1 MDWFDLERFSI
12 WLSFDDDAAFV
23 LLVDIILIWLI
34 WIKRAEVQTLLYIT
48 PQFLIRV
55 IRPRKGQSVS
65 RRLLWVFRRQ
75 MRVGVFDLKRNNV
88 LINALRSC
96 LEQSF
101 ELVIIIKFE
110 DKHQGTLQATNMNA
124 DKHMDDAAKA

>member
-1 MDWFDLERFSI
+1 MDWLDLERFSI

-48 PQFLIRV
+48 PHFLNRV
-55 IRPRKGQSVS
+55 IRPGKGQSVS
-65 RRLLWVFRRQ
+65 RRQLWVFRRQ

-110 DKHQGTLQATNMNA
+110 DKHQGTLQATNMNT

>member
-1 MDWFDLERFSI
+1 
-12 WLSFDDDAAFV
+12 
-23 LLVDIILIWLI
+23 
-34 WIKRAEVQTLLYIT
+34 
-48 PQFLIRV
+48 
-55 IRPRKGQSVS
+55 
-65 RRLLWVFRRQ
+65 

-110 DKHQGTLQATNMNA
+110 DKHQGTLQATNMNT

>member
-1 MDWFDLERFSI
+1 MDWLDLERFSI
-12 WLSFDDDAAFV
+12 WLSFDADAAYV

-48 PQFLIRV
+48 PHFLNRV

-65 RRLLWVFRRQ
+65 RRQLWVFRRQ

-110 DKHQGTLQATNMNA
+110 DKHQGTLQATNMNT

>member
-34 WIKRAEVQTLLYIT
+34 WIKRAEVQTLLHIT
-48 PQFLIRV
+48 PQFLNRV
-55 IRPRKGQSVS
+55 IRPRKGQSVP
-65 RRLLWVFRRQ
+65 RRQLRVFRRQ
-75 MRVGVFDLKRNNV
+75 MRVGDFDLKRNNV

-110 DKHQGTLQATNMNA
+110 DKHQGTLQATNMNM

>member
-1 MDWFDLERFSI
+1 MDWLDLERFSI

-48 PQFLIRV
+48 PQVLNRV
-55 IRPRKGQSVS
+55 IRPGKGQSVS
-65 RRLLWVFRRQ
+65 RRQLWVFRRQ

-110 DKHQGTLQATNMNA
+110 DKHQGTLQATNMNT

>member
-1 MDWFDLERFSI
+1 MDWLDLERFSI

-48 PQFLIRV
+48 PQFLNRV
-55 IRPRKGQSVS
+55 IRPGKGQSVS
-65 RRLLWVFRRQ
+65 RRQLWVFRRQ

-110 DKHQGTLQATNMNA
+110 DKHQGTLQATNMNT